1 MSLNVD
7 GIHWN
12 KKKSFKLLVYIDFK
26 EWFSTLWFVSITWL
40 KEHIEEVSDQL
51 YCQHWCIEHTDD
63 TRVPFGS
70 PWAGVYMQTYSCV
83 EFGENPDGLIYFPG
97 FGSIWSQDDCTNLWA
112 SLHSHICPLKP
123 SERTR
128 IKFVSS
134 TCLFW
139 TLHYKQQALCDEYQK
154 PSVKAPTSKIELI
167 HEISHWRQTEPASDD
182 HNAFV
187 ASRWRTQG
195 LTFVGPAPCA
205 CVCVCVFNY
214 WQALLP
220 LISLQ
225 YITARQR
232 CAGILLTGL
241 QSSHHDSNHLGVF

>member
-1 MSLNVD
+1 MESTE
-7 GIHWN
+7 IK

-40 KEHIEEVSDQL
+40 KEHIKEVSDQL

-195 LTFVGPAPCA
+195 LTFVGPAPC
-205 CVCVCVFNY
+205 VC
-214 WQALLP
+214 
-220 LISLQ
+220 LITDRHFYL
-225 YITARQR
+225 
-232 CAGILLTGL
+232 
-241 QSSHHDSNHLGVF
+241 